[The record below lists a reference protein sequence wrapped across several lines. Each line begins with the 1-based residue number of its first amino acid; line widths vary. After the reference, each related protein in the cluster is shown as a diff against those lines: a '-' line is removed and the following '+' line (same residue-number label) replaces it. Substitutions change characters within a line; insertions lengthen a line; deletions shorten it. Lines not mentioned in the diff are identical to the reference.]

1 MTSVLVVGISMLV
14 LVAALFMVLWI
25 VDARRAD
32 HVAADPERVEGRV
45 PRRRRWGL
53 RPQRR

>member
-1 MTSVLVVGISMLV
+1 MTTSVLVGISLLV
-14 LVAALFMVLWI
+14 VVATLFMIIWI

-45 PRRRRWGL
+45 PGIRWWLL
-53 RPQRR
+53 RTRHR

>member
-1 MTSVLVVGISMLV
+1 MMSVLVAGISLLV
-14 LVAALFMVLWI
+14 IVAALFMAVWI

-45 PRRRRWGL
+45 PVRRWRAL
-53 RPQRR
+53 RSRQP